1 MQHSMP
7 QRHALLQIFSPRSDP
22 LNAAIGERGAGQP
35 WRKRD
40 ESSEDMAHR
49 RSQKCAGEEARDN
62 DSNGAKSNVKGRRL
76 VSLAVSGSPTDGVP
90 SAFSAMCKIEEMRST
105 RDDLTIDASGPSPEE
120 NDECLSQH
128 TQDLQRLTVM
138 WLQQGPTSTSG
149 EVASEISKKI
159 KSIELRLGELG
170 KQQQEC
176 LETLSA
182 HGWFLSPDT
191 PVEQLQIFT
200 DSLGENDGSGKK
212 DAISSHFR
220 KRIDSIESELSKSYP
235 LRRQILHDAF
245 EAHRAGKY
253 TLSVPVF
260 LSQADGIWRDQF
272 RENFFQKQKL
282 KSTLQDCKNDPQLQ
296 HVATML
302 TLLEPKEP
310 GKNNPL
316 WASES
321 ERGNLFDALNRHQV
335 LHGESVDYAT
345 EQNSFKAISL
355 LTCFQGVCR
364 RVAQ

>member
-1 MQHSMP
+1 
-7 QRHALLQIFSPRSDP
+7 
-22 LNAAIGERGAGQP
+22 
-35 WRKRD
+35 
-40 ESSEDMAHR
+40 
-49 RSQKCAGEEARDN
+49 
-62 DSNGAKSNVKGRRL
+62 
-76 VSLAVSGSPTDGVP
+76 
-90 SAFSAMCKIEEMRST
+90 MCEIEEMRPT
-105 RDDLTIDASGPSPEE
+105 RHDLTIDASGQSPEE
-120 NDECLSQH
+120 DDECFNRH
-128 TQDLQRLTVM
+128 TQDLQQLTEM
-138 WLQQGPTSTSG
+138 FLLHGPTSTSG

-176 LETLSA
+176 LEKLSA

-191 PVEQLQIFT
+191 SIQQLQIFT
-200 DSLGENDGSGKK
+200 DSLEANGGSGEE
-212 DAISSHFR
+212 DAICSYF
-220 KRIDSIESELSKSYP
+220 KMRIDSIESELSKSYP
-235 LRRQILHDAF
+235 HRRQILHDAF
-245 EAHRAGKY
+245 DAHRARKY

-272 RENFFQKQKL
+272 REHFFQKKKL

-296 HVATML
+296 YVATML
-302 TLLEPKEP
+302 TLLKPREQ

-316 WASES
+316 WANES
-321 ERGNLFDALNRHQV
+321 ERDNSFDALNRHQV